1 VFRRMAD
8 CYIALLHFPVYNRH
22 GTIVTTAVSNLDIHD
37 IARVAKTCDIRRYY
51 IVTPLKAQQD
61 LVRKIL
67 EHWRTGYGATFNP
80 ARKEALD
87 LVEIAADFD
96 DCLAKVTDCAGRPP
110 KVVVTGAALTGDLT
124 SFGEL
129 RQAMEKNAE
138 PYLLLFGTGSGL
150 AQEVICMGHVRLSP
164 LVGRNDYNHLPVRCA
179 VAMVLDRLILSYE

>member
-1 VFRRMAD
+1 
-8 CYIALLHFPVYNRH
+8 
-22 GTIVTTAVSNLDIHD
+22 
-37 IARVAKTCDIRRYY
+37 
-51 IVTPLKAQQD
+51 LKAQQD

-67 EHWRTGYGATFNP
+67 EHWRTGYAPTFNP

-138 PYLLLFGTGSGL
+138 PYCVVWNGQRL
-150 AQEVICMGHVRLSP
+150 AQGHLHGACQTFAACRETIQPPAGP
-164 LVGRNDYNHLPVRCA
+164 LRRGDGAGPVDTE
-179 VAMVLDRLILSYE
+179 L